1 MSQKIGWALAA
12 FFALHMMSFAGFTA
26 NIVPTTEVK
35 DSIVL
40 LMSMAPAALGLLSVI
55 IFLFYPLT
63 DKRVAEINEELKS
76 RRLALYSSPGNET

>member
-12 FFALHMMSFAGFTA
+12 FVALHLMSFSGFTA

-40 LMSMAPAALGLLSVI
+40 LMSMMPAALGVLSVI

-63 DKRVAEINEELKS
+63 DKRVAEINEELKA
-76 RRLALYSSPGNET
+76 RRLAAGVPTEA